1 METKDELIQTIK
13 QWVKLDNEIRTL
25 QKEQAKRKN
34 DKKIMSLKLIE
45 TMKKN
50 EIDCFD
56 INDGQICYTKTN
68 VKKPI
73 NKKVL
78 MEILSSYFKGDILKA
93 TELNNYIIDNREEEV
108 KENLVLKVKK

>member
-68 VKKPI
+68 LKKPI

-78 MEILSSYFKGDILKA
+78 MEILSSYFNGDILKA

-108 KENLVLKVKK
+108 KENLILKVKK